1 MSMTHQQLDEM
12 MVAAWRLPFGPS
24 ATAAAEEII
33 RHADANMWK
42 DLQYAGR
49 ILATRCY
56 QYGAEPGKAFVTF
69 SWCLNAYDRGE
80 ADPRFDHQLF
90 WYFKWIVGSLT
101 TFPEVPLERAHAVL
115 DDMERRYRMAG
126 HGMNPVHQRREMLA
140 RHVGDLE
147 TAREQYRLWNASPR
161 DEMSDCERCEPSSKV
176 NHLVR
181 LGKDEEAIAVAQ
193 SALVSDGDC
202 TEQPQGILTNL
213 LLPYLRTGR
222 LEEAVDAHRRAYR
235 ALQHDRGELHA
246 IGTHI
251 RFCALTGNH
260 SRGLEL
266 LERHIGWLE
275 EPPTPMAEMWF
286 CGSAANLLGQLVEAG
301 YEDVTVQRQEGEI
314 EVRDLLPELA
324 DRARAIAERFD
335 ARNGTSE
342 QGERLRLLIEGEP
355 IVEYLPLSGVAR
367 RAELLEETEPEP
379 LPTSLEAVASI
390 VDPTELADLAE
401 LEFLRDNDDA
411 SLRAWE
417 RFDELCPEPSTLLL
431 ARRVTG
437 LGAHAAREEPEE
449 AERHWLRALE
459 LFTEAGDEALA
470 LSVRSRIGMIR
481 CLLGRGEEGL
491 PMAADAADRLADRGE
506 TEQLVRALSRLATCH
521 QLHNEFDEAWESLAR
536 AEKLAESTGSPELT
550 ADIVLGKV
558 PLLVQ
563 RGEMP
568 DAIATAERAI
578 SLYSGVSGTDRLRQ
592 AQFMAAN
599 LRAGAG
605 EFDTADALL
614 AEAAHSTS
622 PLLRAAVLHTRG
634 RVALDQERFGSAVEH
649 LTDAVAVF
657 SNAGEPVHAAAV
669 RVDLAAAA
677 LNNEQF
683 SDAADAAEEA
693 LPVLERAGDME
704 ENFRARFLLAK
715 AYEMLGQPGQ
725 AVDLL
730 DQVAAHLVST
740 GNMQGAA
747 QMFTNGGV
755 ILDRLDRDGEAGAH
769 YAAAADA
776 CNAAGDMQL
785 EEIANRRESA
795 LSWHWAQNMERSMTE
810 LSTADS
816 LASTLP
822 EGDPHALWQ
831 RTLVNYDGARIF
843 ANVGE
848 FGVALNRTLVAIK
861 GFRELGANVEATIA
875 EVLRGRL
882 LANLDRREE
891 AITVLTAA
899 LAEVPEEA
907 AGQRE
912 QIESLLSEL
921 RG

>member
-24 ATAAAEEII
+24 ATAAAEEIV

-56 QYGAEPGKAFVTF
+56 QFGAEPSKAFVTF

-90 WYFKWIVGSLT
+90 WYFKWIAGSMT
-101 TFPEVPLERAHAVL
+101 KFPEVPLERARAVL
-115 DDMERRYRMAG
+115 DDMERRYKIAG
-126 HGMNPVHQRREMLA
+126 HGLNPVHQRREWLA
-140 RHVGDLE
+140 RHVGDLD
-147 TAREQYRLWNASPR
+147 ASREQYRLWSAAPR
-161 DEMSDCERCEPSSKV
+161 DGMADCVRCEPSSKV
-176 NHLVR
+176 SHLVR
-181 LGKDEEAIAVAQ
+181 LGMDEEAVAVAQ
-193 SALVSDGDC
+193 PALVSDTDC
-202 TEQPQGILTNL
+202 SEQPQGILTNL

-235 ALQHDRGELHA
+235 ALQHDRGELYA

-251 RFCALTGNH
+251 RFCAATGNH

-275 EPPTPMAEMWF
+275 EPPTPSSEMWF
-286 CGSAANLLGQLVEAG
+286 CGSAANLLAQLVEAG
-301 YEDVTVQRQEGEI
+301 YDDITVQREGGEV

-324 DRARAIAERFD
+324 ERARAIAARFD

-342 QGERLRLLIEGEP
+342 QSERLELLIGGAP
-355 IVEYLPLSGVAR
+355 VVEYLPLSGVAR

-379 LPTSLEAVASI
+379 LRTSELESI
-390 VDPTELADLAE
+390 VDPTALADLAE
-401 LEFLRDNDDA
+401 LEFLRDNDEA
-411 SLRAWE
+411 SLLAWE
-417 RFDELCPEPSTLLL
+417 RFDALCPEPTTVLL

-459 LFTEAGDEALA
+459 LFTEAGEEALA

-481 CLLGRGEEGL
+481 CLLGRDDEGL
-491 PMAADAADRLADRGE
+491 PMAAEAVDGLADKEESG
-506 TEQLVRALSRLATCH
+506 QLVRALSRLATCH
-521 QLHNEFDEAWESLAR
+521 QLRQELDEAWDLLVR
-536 AEKLAESTGSPELT
+536 AEKLADSVGDLELL
-550 ADIVLGKV
+550 ADVVLAMA

-563 RGEMP
+563 RGAMP
-568 DAIATAERAI
+568 DGLAAAERAI
-578 SLYSGVSGTDRLRQ
+578 SLYRTVPGTDRIRQ

-599 LRAGAG
+599 LRAGSG
-605 EFDTADALL
+605 EFDAADALL

-634 RVALDQERFGSAVEH
+634 RVALDQNRFDGAVEH

-657 SNAGEPVHAAAV
+657 SNAGEPVHAANV

-693 LPVLERAGDME
+693 LPVLERSGDVDE
-704 ENFRARFLLAK
+704 IFRARFLLAK
-715 AYEMLGQPGQ
+715 AYENLGQPGQ

-730 DQVAAHLVST
+730 DQVAAHFVST
-740 GNMQGAA
+740 GNMVGAA

-776 CNAAGDMQL
+776 CDAAGDMQL
-785 EEIANRRESA
+785 EEVANRREAA
-795 LSWHWAQNMERSMTE
+795 LSWHWAQNMERSMAE
-810 LSTADS
+810 LSTADG
-816 LASTLP
+816 LAASLP
-822 EGDPHALWQ
+822 ESDPQALWQ
-831 RTLVNYDGARIF
+831 RTLLNYDGARIF

-861 GFRELGANVEATIA
+861 GFRTLEATAETTIA
-875 EVLRGRL
+875 EVMRGRL
-882 LANLDRREE
+882 LANLERREE

-899 LAEVPEEA
+899 LADVPEEA

-912 QIESLLSEL
+912 QIEALLAEL